1 MRQAA
6 LALRAREAGLDRLDD
21 ARRAVQDHEQ
31 RIAQA
36 AGAHVLEERA
46 HRLGVLLG
54 AGHQM
59 QENPG
64 AGAREAPGRQHGLAP
79 LPGPKPLRDPVDEQI
94 NDVVFAQI
102 AGDEV
107 LVVRPQ
113 PLAQLGY
120 RRPGQQQ
127 PPRPVLEG
135 VLDVAYRKP
144 TRQHLDRQILQRLA
158 VALQMPAQ
166 LRAERLGRAG
176 NLRRRIADEA
186 LRRLE
191 TTLANAI
198 AIALASHLPVLV
210 IISAKCVANL
220 RLKTFLDDQARR
232 QPHQFA
238 APRLRRQTSL
248 DQVSKPFSRPFTPWY
263 PSRHGGASFHG
274 PANARPVEIHTSK
287 GCTSSK
293 FPSKSRTS
301 PLCQAPTRLDS
312 WHRAP

>member
-1 MRQAA
+1 
-6 LALRAREAGLDRLDD
+6 
-21 ARRAVQDHEQ
+21 
-31 RIAQA
+31 
-36 AGAHVLEERA
+36 
-46 HRLGVLLG
+46 
-54 AGHQM
+54 
-59 QENPG
+59 
-64 AGAREAPGRQHGLAP
+64 
-79 LPGPKPLRDPVDEQI
+79 
-94 NDVVFAQI
+94 
-102 AGDEV
+102 
-107 LVVRPQ
+107 
-113 PLAQLGY
+113 
-120 RRPGQQQ
+120 
-127 PPRPVLEG
+127 
-135 VLDVAYRKP
+135 
-144 TRQHLDRQILQRLA
+144 
-158 VALQMPAQ
+158 MPAQ

-210 IISAKCVANL
+210 IISAKCVADL

-301 PLCQAPTRLDS
+301 PSLDRGWRAARIALS
-312 WHRAP
+312 HRRSPGSAVSRPQIHPRRALGGQHRRGSCRPNVRPLQILATLDRESCGT